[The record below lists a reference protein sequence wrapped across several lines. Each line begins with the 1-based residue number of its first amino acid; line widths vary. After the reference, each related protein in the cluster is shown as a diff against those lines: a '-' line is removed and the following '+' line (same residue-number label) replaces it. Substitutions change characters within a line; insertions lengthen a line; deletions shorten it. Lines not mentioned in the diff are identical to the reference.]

1 MDEISEYVSNDMYE
15 KICKKYNIPIIY
27 RSELDNKE
35 LFWCK
40 IDKIAKAFPKMDI
53 LDSEILLRIYGGIRY
68 SNKIR
73 YILQQWEMISR

>member
-1 MDEISEYVSNDMYE
+1 MDQLAEYMSDVIYE
-15 KICKKYNIPIIY
+15 KICKKYGIPMIC

-40 IDKIAKAFPKMDI
+40 VDKIAKVFPKMDI
-53 LDSEILLRIYGGIRY
+53 LDSEILLRFLGGVRY

-73 YILQQWEMISR
+73 YMLQQWEMISR